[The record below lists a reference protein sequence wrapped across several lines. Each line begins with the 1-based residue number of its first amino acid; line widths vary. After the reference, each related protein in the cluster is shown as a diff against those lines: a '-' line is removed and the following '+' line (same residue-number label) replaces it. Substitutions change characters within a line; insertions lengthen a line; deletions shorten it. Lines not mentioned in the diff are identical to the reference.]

1 MEDEPSPPKSNHKED
16 SNLYKAPC
24 YDWLLIA
31 YSPMDKSYDFFAP
44 YTSKLMRHPM
54 PLLGLIWASISSSS
68 TPRWS
73 NQAI

>member
-31 YSPMDKSYDFFAP
+31 YSPMDKSYDFFLSSPTEELIMLTAFLT
-44 YTSKLMRHPM
+44 TSFQQ
-54 PLLGLIWASISSSS
+54 S
-68 TPRWS
+68 
-73 NQAI
+73 